1 MTPGLDVAL
10 RRVVVGYRVVGVV
23 WLWLLAAV
31 VLATET
37 VDIWLVAAACALAT
51 AWTIATVVAGVRR
64 PTVFQSIAWLT
75 ADAAVSG
82 LVIGLATAAG
92 AERGFTGG
100 YPFSTVLL
108 AAYGGGLRTSLPV
121 ALYLSAVSFARLGAT
136 EAIGS
141 ALIYLA
147 GAAVSAWGMGV
158 LARNE
163 NERRT
168 LEQRLADERA
178 ERLRSQERAE
188 TSAAL
193 HDGVL
198 QTLALIQRRAD
209 DPGAVAGLARRQERD
224 LRDWLGGRRRRP
236 AGGEGAETLSE
247 ALKDMAASLEA
258 DHPLT
263 VDVVTVGDAPMS
275 DDMAALVDAACE
287 ALRNVAKHA
296 GVTSAS
302 LYAEAAAGAATVFV
316 RDRGPGF
323 DVEAVPGDRRGIA
336 ESIIGRMQRHGGT
349 AQIRAT
355 AGAGTEVELR
365 LPLTPSG

>member
-1 MTPGLDVAL
+1 MTPGLDLAL

-31 VLATET
+31 VFATEDANVWIVAGAGALAAAWTLAT
-37 VDIWLVAAACALAT
+37 
-51 AWTIATVVAGVRR
+51 IAVGVRR
-64 PTVFQSIAWLT
+64 PTLFRAIAWLT

-82 LVIGLATAAG
+82 LVIGIATAAG

-100 YPFSTVLL
+100 YPFSSVLL
-108 AAYGGGLRTSLPV
+108 AAYGGGLRSSLPV
-121 ALYLSAVSFARLGAT
+121 AVYLSAVSFLRLGAS

-147 GAAVSAWGMGV
+147 GAAVTSWGMGV

-163 NERRT
+163 EERRR
-168 LEQRLADERA
+168 LEQHLADERA

-188 TSAAL
+188 TAAAL

-209 DPGAVAGLARRQERD
+209 DPAAVAGLARRQERD
-224 LRDWLGGRRRRP
+224 LRDWLGGRRQRP
-236 AGGEGAETLSE
+236 GGGEGAETLAE
-247 ALKDMAASLEA
+247 ALQDVAAGIEA
-258 DHPLT
+258 DHRLT
-263 VDVVTVGDAPMS
+263 VDVVTVGDAAMS
-275 DDMAALVDAACE
+275 DGVAALVDATCE

-296 GVTSAS
+296 GVASAS
-302 LYAEAAAGAATVFV
+302 LYAEVDGGSATVFV

-323 DVEAVPGDRRGIA
+323 DVAAVPTDRRGIA

-355 AGAGTEVELR
+355 PGAGTEVELR
-365 LPLTPSG
+365 LPLTPS